1 MKKDLYLISI
11 SVKCKFWK
19 ISDEIVKTEDLKSNK
34 DDFLKKLNKKFL
46 SFDLKDILLYRIYLI
61 IICVKCMNCRI

>member
-1 MKKDLYLISI
+1 MK
-11 SVKCKFWK
+11 
-19 ISDEIVKTEDLKSNK
+19 EIVKTEDLKSNK

-61 IICVKCMNCRI
+61 IIGVKCMNCRI